1 MRIFDPDLKL
11 SKGQILALLKKA
23 DLEGHGF
30 RKEVGK
36 KLAHIPGTD
45 QNVFRTTHFYYKAV
59 NCSRIREVEQEID
72 TLMPGKICVH
82 HNKGLFVT
90 SR

>member
-1 MRIFDPDLKL
+1 MCIFFADAKVAETLELRIFDPDLKL

-36 KLAHIPGTD
+36 KLAHMPGTD
-45 QNVFRTTHFYYKAV
+45 QNVLRTYGLLIST
-59 NCSRIREVEQEID
+59 
-72 TLMPGKICVH
+72 TLNPPISDLWYHYLG
-82 HNKGLFVT
+82 
-90 SR
+90 